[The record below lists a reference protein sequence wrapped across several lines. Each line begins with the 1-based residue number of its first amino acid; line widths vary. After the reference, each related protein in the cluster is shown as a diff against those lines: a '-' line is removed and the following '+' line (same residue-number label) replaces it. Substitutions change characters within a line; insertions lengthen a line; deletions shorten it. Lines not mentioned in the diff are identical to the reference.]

1 MSDTPKH
8 RASPNSDDA
17 GPTKPGSDANIP
29 GKPKPPAK
37 PNGINKADKKSNNK
51 ADRAGILG
59 LIEWLGNKL
68 PDPAFLFLGGVVLVM
83 VLSSLVAPSY
93 PGGWKVRWHAQPGA
107 GVDGYAPRLE
117 KPALDTSGVQFVSAG
132 GARPVKLF
140 HRATWSVDI
149 DEQGEPHARVLIT
162 YEVRPVT
169 DTQGATLRW
178 KSASASPDEPP
189 AANAPP
195 VGVLHELSDP
205 IVLTDA
211 QGRPFDLA
219 ERGWAVFRKE
229 PRRIID
235 ANTGEERLE
244 LVPKREVFVGH
255 SLLSSEGL
263 FWCLRSMEKN
273 FLGFAPLGVVL
284 LGMLGIGVAERSGM
298 IAAALKVSMRYVPN
312 NLLTPSMVFLG
323 IMSSVGADAG
333 YVVLPPLA
341 AAIYLA
347 SGRSP
352 LAGIAAVFAGVS
364 AGFNANLL
372 ITSLEPLI
380 SNLSQQGAQLVDP
393 TRSVAATSSWYFM
406 VVSTFV
412 ITGAGWLTTALIVER
427 RLSRKPAD
435 EGGPD
440 LIAAKAAAVDGGL
453 ALKEG
458 KALAASVGV
467 MALMLAAVLGLVL
480 TPGSPLHGQEGVF
493 PRWVDV
499 IVPLMFLIAV
509 VPGTVFGLVAG
520 TVKDTKDVA
529 RLMIESM
536 AAMAPII
543 VLAFFAGQF
552 VAYFDETNLGR
563 MLAFTGGEWLFEQR
577 MAPWLLII
585 AFILLT
591 MVFNLFVGSMS
602 AKYTLFAPIFVPMFM
617 LIGIRPELTQ
627 VAYRIG
633 DSVTNIVT
641 PLNAYLI
648 IILVFMQRYSP
659 KAGIG
664 TLIAMMLPYTL
675 VFAAVWSVLL
685 LVWMGLGLPLGPG
698 DLMTA
703 ATPAPPTPF
712 IP

>member
-1 MSDTPKH
+1 MSDTPKTE
-8 RASPNSDDA
+8 RASSGETGSSGPSSGGEGSA
-17 GPTKPGSDANIP
+17 GSGRPSGPSGS
-29 GKPKPPAK
+29 GKKRAA
-37 PNGINKADKKSNNK
+37 ADE
-51 ADRAGILG
+51 RAGLLG
-59 LIEWLGNKL
+59 GIEWLGNKL
-68 PDPAFLFLGGVVLVM
+68 PDPAFLFLGGVALVM
-83 VLSSLVAPSY
+83 LLSALVAPSY
-93 PGGWKVRWHAQPGA
+93 PDGWRVRWHAQAGA
-107 GVDGYAPRLE
+107 GVDGFAPRLE
-117 KPALDTSGVQFVSAG
+117 KPALDAGGEQYVAAG
-132 GARPVKLF
+132 GARPVRLYD
-140 HRATWSVDI
+140 RATWSVDI
-149 DEQGEPHARVLIT
+149 DEAGEPHARVLIT
-162 YEVRPVT
+162 HEVRGVL
-169 DTQGATLRW
+169 DDVGGVVRW
-178 KSASASPDEPP
+178 KSSSAGADEPP
-189 AANAPP
+189 RESAPP
-195 VGVLHELSDP
+195 VGVLHELAEP
-205 IVLTDA
+205 VVLTDA
-211 QGRPFDLA
+211 DGRAFDLA

-229 PRRIID
+229 PRRVID
-235 ANTGEERLE
+235 AETGEERLE

-255 SLLSSEGL
+255 SLLTSEGL

-427 RLSRKPAD
+427 RLSRKSAED
-435 EGGPD
+435 GGPD
-440 LIAAKAAAVDGGL
+440 LVAARAAAVDSDLGP
-453 ALKEG
+453 KEG
-458 KALAASVGV
+458 RALAVSVGV
-467 MALMLAAVLGLVL
+467 MGLMLGVILGLVMW
-480 TPGSPLHGQEGVF
+480 PGAPLHGQEGVF

-499 IVPLMFLIAV
+499 IVPLMFLVAV
-509 VPGTVFGLVAG
+509 VPGTVFGMVAG

-577 MAPWLLII
+577 MAPWLLIL
-585 AFILLT
+585 AFIALT

-703 ATPAPPTPF
+703 ATVGEAAVTP
-712 IP
+712 